1 MRHAIAGLAGIGDLM
16 LTAMSSQSRNQ
27 NCGSRLVRGEA
38 IETILDDMTVEGV
51 PTASVAVAYADLC
64 ALDLPIF
71 RTVDALI
78 AGRMKPDEAVPH
90 LMGKPARNEVDPIR
104 PFKNR

>member
-1 MRHAIAGLAGIGDLM
+1 MR
-16 LTAMSSQSRNQ
+16 R
-27 NCGSRLVRGEA
+27 RRE
-38 IETILDDMTVEGV
+38 
-51 PTASVAVAYADLC
+51 SVAVAYADLC

-78 AGRMKPDEAVPH
+78 AGRMKPEDAVPH
-90 LMGKPARNEVDPIR
+90 LMGKPPRSESNDPVR